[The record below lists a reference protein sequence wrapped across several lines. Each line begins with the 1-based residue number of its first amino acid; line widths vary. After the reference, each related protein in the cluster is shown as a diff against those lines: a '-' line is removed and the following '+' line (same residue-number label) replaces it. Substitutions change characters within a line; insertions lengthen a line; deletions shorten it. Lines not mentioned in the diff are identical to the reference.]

1 MLALTTAAA
10 AATAMST
17 SVNAAESTEPF
28 GYSFNTSTIRG
39 QKLSVEDEA
48 KLAAKA
54 GYNGFEPW
62 LGELQEHVK
71 KGGSLKDLGKV
82 IADWGMKVES
92 STGLARWIVDGE
104 RERKKGRRRQPTWR
118 WSRHRQAYRGA
129 ACRHGWESPI
139 CTITD
144 RYRKR

>member
-1 MLALTTAAA
+1 MTRRELLALTSAAA

-17 SVNAAESTEPF
+17 TVNAAESTEPF

-39 QKLSVEDEA
+39 QKLTVEEEA

-71 KGGSLKDLGKV
+71 HGGSLKDLGKL
-82 IADWGMKVES
+82 IADSGMKVES
-92 STGLARWIVDGE
+92 SICFARWIVD
-104 RERKKGRRRQPTWR
+104 
-118 WSRHRQAYRGA
+118 
-129 ACRHGWESPI
+129 
-139 CTITD
+139 D
-144 RYRKR
+144 DL